1 MNSLALVRKA
11 EQKKQKLYQAQMV
24 IAKKSACPVH

>member
-1 MNSLALVRKA
+1 MNFLALTKKA

-24 IAKKSACPVH
+24 ITKKTACPVR

>member
-1 MNSLALVRKA
+1 MNFLAILKRA

-24 IAKKSACPVH
+24 ITKKTACPVH